1 MNLLQDVRV
10 RRGWYLI
17 SAGVVVLDQL
27 SKVAAHAWLPGKGMV
42 TVIPGFLNLWYS
54 RNPGGLFGFFGSWGQ
69 PWRMILLTLFPI
81 LAIGLIAL
89 FLAQT
94 SVKDRATLFG
104 LSCILGGAAGN
115 LIDRVFRGEVI
126 DFLDVYASA
135 PSLAEWFTTRFGTA
149 HWPTFNV
156 ADTAIVTGACLLVLD
171 ILRSGQAADAVK
183 ES

>member
-1 MNLLQDVRV
+1 MNLIHDARV
-10 RRGWYLI
+10 RRGWYLL
-17 SAGVVVLDQL
+17 SAAVVVVDQL
-27 SKVAAHAWLPGKGMV
+27 SKVAIHAWLPGKGAV

-115 LIDRVFRGEVI
+115 LIDRVFRGEVV

-135 PSLAEWFTTRFGTA
+135 PALAEWFTSRFGTA
-149 HWPTFNV
+149 HWPTFNI
-156 ADTAIVTGACLLVLD
+156 ADSAIVTGACLLTLD
-171 ILRSGQAADAVK
+171 ILRPRQAADDVK
-183 ES
+183 ET